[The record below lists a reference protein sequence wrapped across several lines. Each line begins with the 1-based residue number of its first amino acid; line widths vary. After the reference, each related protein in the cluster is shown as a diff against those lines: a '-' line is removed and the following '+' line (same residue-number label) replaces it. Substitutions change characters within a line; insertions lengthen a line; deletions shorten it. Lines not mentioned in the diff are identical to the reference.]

1 MRLLSG
7 TVVSDATLSEA
18 GKGTRGALYPQ
29 EMGSGS
35 SGRAVS
41 VKLGRLE
48 IITVSADSSGSSVAE
63 SGSASGAAS
72 LSL

>member
-1 MRLLSG
+1 M
-7 TVVSDATLSEA
+7 SDATLSEA

-29 EMGSGS
+29 EIGSGS
-35 SGRAVS
+35 SGGAVS

-48 IITVSADSSGSSVAE
+48 IITVSADLASGSAVAE